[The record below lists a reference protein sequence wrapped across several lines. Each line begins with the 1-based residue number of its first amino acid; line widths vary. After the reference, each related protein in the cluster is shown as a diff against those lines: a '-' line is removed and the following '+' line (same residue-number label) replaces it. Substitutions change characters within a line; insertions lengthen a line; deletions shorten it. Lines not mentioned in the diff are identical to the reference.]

1 MRKRDFDTK
10 TKVDILKFMLEN
22 QLNELN
28 FRREREYRIFTW
40 SSSILLALIGG
51 LLIYRQESGLLLN
64 SYGLLGR
71 IIVSATAILLV
82 FFSIAWQN
90 RNNKYRGQNA
100 QTIAHISKLFHCYED
115 GFYDP
120 ENNTALF
127 RKEWADY
134 GKSHTKF
141 KSRFFHANFVTATF
155 LLGILAIS
163 MIWATR

>member
-1 MRKRDFDTK
+1 MRKKDFDTK
-10 TKVDILKFMLEN
+10 TKIDILKFMLEN

-64 SYGLLGR
+64 SYGLAGR
-71 IIVSATAILLV
+71 IIASATIVLLV
-82 FFSIAWQN
+82 FFSISWQN
-90 RNNKYRGQNA
+90 RNNRYRGQNA
-100 QTIAHISKLFHCYED
+100 QTIAHISDLFRCYED

-134 GKSHTKF
+134 GKNHTKF
-141 KSRFFHANFVTATF
+141 KSRFLHANFVTATF
-155 LLGILAIS
+155 VLGILATL
-163 MIWATR
+163 MIWVTR

>member
-1 MRKRDFDTK
+1 MQKRDFDTK

-22 QLNELN
+22 QLNEVN

-64 SYGLLGR
+64 SYGLIGR
-71 IIVSATAILLV
+71 VIVSATVILLV

-100 QTIAHISKLFHCYED
+100 QTISHISKLLHCYDE

-120 ENNTALF
+120 ENNSTLF

-134 GKSHTKF
+134 GKGHTRF
-141 KSRFFHANFVTATF
+141 KARFFHANFVTATF
-155 LLGILAIS
+155 LLGVLSIL